1 LYYKLHGSLDAR
13 RDNGPEDAPSVSP
26 GVSRCLTTTMR
37 KPLRRPGHYHRP
49 SQPPL
54 FNPFQLDRRARSRC
68 QLSYRAGWQWATQRW
83 ISTALNAP
91 LTNEPYSKISGNFKP
106 IYTNPNLPA
115 RFLIRRTASRLCEG
129 VVCSLHNSNSFD
141 LPVLQQLGVCS
152 HPSTK
157 PPSRPRSTPTSLS
170 HASMTP
176 IPA

>member
-1 LYYKLHGSLDAR
+1 MAPPAPSLAATMAQR
-13 RDNGPEDAPSVSP
+13 TPHPSVRVSADAPRPSAMVP
-26 GVSRCLTTTMR
+26 PLLLPIQRRRCLTTTMR
-37 KPLRRPGHYHRP
+37 KPLRCPGHYHRR

-115 RFLIRRTASRLCEG
+115 RFLIRRTASRLYEG

-157 PPSRPRSTPTSLS
+157 PPSRP
-170 HASMTP
+170 
-176 IPA
+176 